1 MITGIYILRQ
11 LVMFCYQQ
19 EVRMRAPDIF
29 ITIPSIDGYTY
40 NIKTYDVLNMVEY
53 KKKLRVTYKEG
64 SECKFFMT
72 LLTAEEIHE
81 RIIALEEANFKYTFG
96 E

>member
-1 MITGIYILRQ
+1 
-11 LVMFCYQQ
+11 
-19 EVRMRAPDIF
+19 
-29 ITIPSIDGYTY
+29 
-40 NIKTYDVLNMVEY
+40 MVEY

-72 LLTAEEIHE
+72 LLTAEEIHA